1 MSYEYLTHEF
11 HIRNDNIHEWTN
23 EILTFLTNMQD
34 TIITSVI
41 IKNDNTVVNSYTNLN
56 CKITSVIDIIQ
67 NLDNKIIVAKC
78 VDICPVT

>member
-1 MSYEYLTHEF
+1 MSYEYLTNEF

-23 EILTFLTNMQD
+23 EILTFLTDIQD

-41 IKNDNTVVNSYTNLN
+41 VKNDTTVINSYTNLN
-56 CKITSVIDIIQ
+56 CKVTSVIDIMQ
-67 NLDNKIIVAKC
+67 NLENKIIAAKC